1 MPERDRDETRELLVG
16 TWIGI
21 ALIAEI
27 LIQQGAARRE
37 DVVSA
42 LSDAEALSRDRRR
55 IALTALRK
63 LTKDGFAEQKTW
75 PRCHRQ
81 RPPA

>member
-1 MPERDRDETRELLVG
+1 MLELGRDETRELLVG

-27 LIQQGAARRE
+27 LIQRGAARRE
-37 DVVSA
+37 DLVSV
-42 LSDAEALSRDRRR
+42 LLDAETLARDRRR

-63 LTKDGFAEQKTW
+63 LTTDGFAEPKGW
-75 PRCHRQ
+75 PRCCRQ

>member
-1 MPERDRDETRELLVG
+1 MPELGRDEMRELLVG

-37 DVVSA
+37 DLVSA
-42 LSDAEALSRDRRR
+42 LSDAEALARDQRR

-63 LTKDGFAEQKTW
+63 LTTDGFAERKAW
-75 PRCHRQ
+75 PQCHRQ

>member
-1 MPERDRDETRELLVG
+1 MLELDRDETRELLVG

-21 ALIAEI
+21 ALIAEV

-37 DVVSA
+37 DVVSV

-63 LTKDGFAEQKTW
+63 LTKDGFAEQKPW

>member
-1 MPERDRDETRELLVG
+1 MPERGRDETCELLVG
-16 TWIGI
+16 TWICI

-42 LSDAEALSRDRRR
+42 LSDAEVLSRDRRR

-63 LTKDGFAEQKTW
+63 LTRDSFAEQKTW

-81 RPPA
+81 RSPA

>member
-1 MPERDRDETRELLVG
+1 MPERGRDETRELLVG

-21 ALIAEI
+21 ALITEI
-27 LIQQGAARRE
+27 MIQQGAARRE
-37 DVVSA
+37 DVVSV